1 MLYDH
6 RFLALQIQPL
16 DTSVDVICPLRQCSD
31 CSNSGLC
38 NRVFAKYYLYHNFIQ
53 FSLPITK
60 TFHFHLAHLCSS
72 PTIDIDIFFG
82 DGPLN
87 YHIFQYNISK
97 QFMIIRMV
105 AHCIHAAIFGFSF
118 GANCCGIVPVKKV
131 CFTKCQLCSVYCTNF
146 VVGFLQRGHCVPW
159 TLPLHYWYC
168 LLGWTTGSKSLTFQC
183 QQLHRIFIVFF

>member
-16 DTSVDVICPLRQCSD
+16 DTSVDVVYPLGECSD

-38 NRVFAKYYLYHNFIQ
+38 NRVFANTICITTSSNFLYQFRKLFIFIQ
-53 FSLPITK
+53 LICALVQPLIQIF
-60 TFHFHLAHLCSS
+60 
-72 PTIDIDIFFG
+72 IDDFFG

-87 YHIFQYNISK
+87 YHIFQYNIFR

-118 GANCCGIVPVKKV
+118 GANCCGIVPVIKV
-131 CFTKCQLCSVYCTNF
+131 CSTKCQLCS
-146 VVGFLQRGHCVPW
+146 L
-159 TLPLHYWYC
+159 
-168 LLGWTTGSKSLTFQC
+168 
-183 QQLHRIFIVFF
+183 

>member
-38 NRVFAKYYLYHNFIQ
+38 NRVFAKYYLYHNIIQ
-53 FSLPITK
+53 FSLPISK

-87 YHIFQYNISK
+87 YHIFQYKIFK
-97 QFMIIRMV
+97 QFMISGWLLIAFMQQSLD
-105 AHCIHAAIFGFSF
+105 FPL
-118 GANCCGIVPVKKV
+118 VP
-131 CFTKCQLCSVYCTNF
+131 T
-146 VVGFLQRGHCVPW
+146 VVVLFL
-159 TLPLHYWYC
+159 L
-168 LLGWTTGSKSLTFQC
+168 
-183 QQLHRIFIVFF
+183 